1 MIEEL
6 YILNYKSYRTLNL
19 PFKKGLNIIVGDNE
33 AGKST
38 ILEAINLAL
47 TCRLNGRQAV
57 YELSPYLF
65 NKDCVA
71 DYLAELK
78 AGKNPDLPSI
88 VVELYL
94 DPEEGLERLQ
104 GTNNSKKEDCPGL
117 RLEISF
123 DDDYRKEYEELI
135 TKPNQIRTI
144 PIEYYSIKW
153 CSFSFDG
160 ITSRSLPVGV
170 SFIDATTI
178 RLQTGTDY
186 YLQTAINDS
195 LDSKE
200 KAGLSL
206 AYRGLKEEFAQQGA
220 IESINNRL
228 SSYQSIIS
236 NRALTISIDI
246 SQKAN
251 WETGLIP
258 YLDNLPFHYIGRGE
272 QSIIKTLFALE
283 RKADKTQVILIE
295 EPENHLSYSSMT
307 KLVKKVSDSCDGK
320 QIILTTHS
328 PYVLNKLGL
337 EKLILLFDSTH
348 TSLTELPLD
357 TQDYFMKLPGYD
369 TLRLILA
376 KKVLLVEGPSDEL
389 VVQRAYKD
397 AHSGSLPLDDGIDV
411 MSVRG
416 LSFKRFLDIAKEL
429 KNSVSVITDNDGD
442 YKKNI
447 KEKYSVFEDVKTITI
462 FYDKDDTC
470 KTLEPQLV
478 KVNGREAL
486 NTLLS
491 MSFATDDELI
501 KYMVSNKTEYA
512 LRIFESHTAI
522 KYPQYIL
529 DAVK

>member
-6 YILNYKSYRTLNL
+6 HITNYKSYRSLSLPLN
-19 PFKKGLNIIVGDNE
+19 KDLNIVVGDNE

-47 TCRLNGRQAV
+47 TCRLNGRQAA

-65 NKDCVA
+65 NKECVA
-71 DYLAELK
+71 DYLANLQ
-78 AGKNPDLPSI
+78 AGKNPELPSI
-88 VVELYL
+88 IIELYL
-94 DPEEGLERLQ
+94 DPSEGLDRLK
-104 GTNNSKKEDCPGL
+104 GSNNLKKEDRPGI
-117 RLEISF
+117 RFEISF
-123 DDDYRKEYEELI
+123 DDDYKKEYEELI
-135 TKPNQIRTI
+135 AKPEQLRTV
-144 PIEYYSIKW
+144 PIEYYTIKW
-153 CSFSFDG
+153 CSFAFDG
-160 ITSRSLPVGV
+160 ITPRSLPVGV

-195 LDSKE
+195 LNAKE

-206 AYRGLKEEFAQQGA
+206 AYRGLKEDFAQQAA
-220 IESINNRL
+220 IAAINSRL
-228 SSYQSIIS
+228 ASYQSIIS
-236 NRALTISIDI
+236 SRSLTISIDI

-258 YLDNLPFHYIGRGE
+258 YLDSLPFQYIGRGE

-307 KLVKKVSDSCDGK
+307 KLVKRISDSCQGK

-337 EKLILLFDSTH
+337 EKLILLFDSSH
-348 TSLTELPLD
+348 TSLAKLPDD

-376 KKVLLVEGPSDEL
+376 KKALLVEGPSDEL
-389 VVQRAYKD
+389 IVQRAYMD
-397 AHSGSLPLDDGIDV
+397 AHGGSLPLNDGIDV
-411 MSVRG
+411 ISVRG

-429 KNSVSVITDNDGD
+429 GNTVSVITDNDGD
-442 YKKNI
+442 HKKNVE
-447 KEKYSVFEDVKTITI
+447 EKYAPYKDVATITV
-462 FYDKDDTC
+462 YADTDDTC

-478 KVNGREAL
+478 KANGREAL
-486 NTLLS
+486 NKVLKKTYE
-491 MSFATDDELI
+491 DDAALVD
-501 KYMVSNKTEYA
+501 YMVANKTECA
-512 LRIFESHTAI
+512 LAIFESTTAI
-522 KYPQYIL
+522 KYPQYIS